1 MGVITVGAFEA
12 LGGANVI
19 QDKVTIKG
27 TARYQNDDLE
37 QFMYEE
43 IEKVAQSVAVGF
55 DITYDLDILYFIII
69 QHKPIMLLIY
79 YLQVKVIILN
89 SL

>member
-1 MGVITVGAFEA
+1 SPHKTHDALVAGTNFVNTLQTIVSRRIDPSEMGVITVGAFEA
-12 LGGANVI
+12 PGGANVI

-27 TARYQNDDLE
+27 TARYLNDDLE

-55 DITYDLDILYFIII
+55 D
-69 QHKPIMLLIY
+69 
-79 YLQVKVIILN
+79 
-89 SL
+89 

>member
-43 IEKVAQSVAVGF
+43 ICSKCRCR
-55 DITYDLDILYFIII
+55 I
-69 QHKPIMLLIY
+69 
-79 YLQVKVIILN
+79 
-89 SL
+89 